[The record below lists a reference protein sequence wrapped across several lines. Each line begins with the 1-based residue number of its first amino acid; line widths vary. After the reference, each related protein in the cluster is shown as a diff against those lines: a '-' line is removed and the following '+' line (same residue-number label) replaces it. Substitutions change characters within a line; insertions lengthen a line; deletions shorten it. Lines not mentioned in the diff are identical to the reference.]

1 MSRELVLHSEERHTL
16 PVAGWRDI
24 FTSRNTARGLAVGV
38 GTGVLYWASFGVWFA
53 ALGRDW
59 APRPPGLVAYTSASL
74 AVALGTVLAMGRAPE
89 LVAGTPFGWGAA
101 RRFDEAREKINPP
114 ALISTRS
121 VGPVEVWRYH
131 TRQMVGLGMLVAFA
145 MALFAEAFATV
156 WFGLRIGITL
166 GLVTGIW
173 ILIRNLLVI
182 NLGTATA
189 ITALQLAAT
198 QGTPLR
204 LLSFLEDA
212 RRRNLLRTNGA
223 AYQFRHSLLLERLSL
238 DSAPQS

>member
-1 MSRELVLHSEERHTL
+1 
-16 PVAGWRDI
+16 
-24 FTSRNTARGLAVGV
+24 
-38 GTGVLYWASFGVWFA
+38 
-53 ALGRDW
+53 
-59 APRPPGLVAYTSASL
+59 
-74 AVALGTVLAMGRAPE
+74 
-89 LVAGTPFGWGAA
+89 
-101 RRFDEAREKINPP
+101 
-114 ALISTRS
+114 
-121 VGPVEVWRYH
+121 
-131 TRQMVGLGMLVAFA
+131 

-223 AYQFRHSLLLERLSL
+223 AYQFRHSLLLKRLSL
-238 DSAPQS
+238 DGAPQS